1 MLRRRSFA
9 GLAVIVAVALA
20 AAGCGGSSSTSGGG
34 GGSQQGGTLTL
45 GLIVQATTFAA
56 VDMNFANESPYG
68 QAVYDTLLKADPD
81 NKVIPSLATEWKYN
95 DAKTVLDMTLR
106 GDVTFTD
113 GTKFN
118 ADAAA
123 QNLKR
128 FQNGNSP
135 NKSFLASMAD
145 AKAVDDTHL
154 QITLKQSDPGFLN
167 YLTQNAGMMGSPAAF
182 NKADAKTNPV
192 GSGPYTLDTA
202 NTVIGSSYAF
212 NKNPNYWDKA
222 SQHYDKLVLKVFN
235 DPTAMLNAVK
245 GKQLNGAKL
254 INNDFNDQI
263 KATGYNLVEW
273 ESDWWGLLLLDRAG
287 TINPALKDVRV
298 RQAIN
303 HAFDKQAL
311 LKAVGKGYGTVT
323 TQIFP
328 PTSPA
333 YDASLDSKY
342 DYNPTKAKE
351 LLAQAGFPNGFTLAM
366 PTSARVGATVFNLI
380 GQQLKDVG
388 ITAQF
393 TDTTNFIPDILAPK
407 YAATWLALQM
417 DPTDWQIIN
426 FELSPTATFNP
437 FKTNDPKVAEL
448 IAKYHDAKSDA
459 DANAAA
465 KELNAYI
472 VDQAWF
478 APWYRQKSNYAVD
491 AKTDVK
497 PQYGNAYPYLWNF
510 KPKA

>member
-1 MLRRRSFA
+1 
-9 GLAVIVAVALA
+9 
-20 AAGCGGSSSTSGGG
+20 
-34 GGSQQGGTLTL
+34 
-45 GLIVQATTFAA
+45 LIGPATTFAA
-56 VDMNFANESPYG
+56 ADMYYANESPYG

-81 NKVIPSLATEWKYN
+81 GKVVASLATEWKYN
-95 DAKTVLDMTLR
+95 DTKTVLDMTLR
-106 GDVTFTD
+106 GDVQFTD

-154 QITLKQSDPGFLN
+154 QITLKESDPGLLVS
-167 YLTQNAGMMGSPAAF
+167 LTRNAGMVQSPASF
-182 NKADAKTNPV
+182 NKPDIKTNPV
-192 GSGPYTLDTA
+192 GSGPYILDTGA
-202 NTVIGSSYAF
+202 TVIGSTYTF

-254 INNDFNDQI
+254 INNDFNDQV
-263 KATGYNLVEW
+263 KGAGYKLVEF
-273 ESDWWGLLLLDRAG
+273 ELDWQGLLLIDRDG
-287 TINPALKDVRV
+287 KINPALKDVRV
-298 RQAIN
+298 RQAMN
-303 HAFDKQAL
+303 YAFDKQAF
-311 LKAVGKGYGTVT
+311 LKAVQKGYGTVT

-328 PTSPA
+328 AKSAA
-333 YDASLDSKY
+333 YDPALDSKY
-342 DYNPTKAKE
+342 DFNPTKAKE

-366 PTSARVGATVFNLI
+366 PSSARVGTTVWTLI

-393 TDTTNFIPDILAPK
+393 TDAGTNFIPDILAPK
-407 YAATWLALQM
+407 YAATWFQLQQ
-417 DPTDWQIIN
+417 DTDWQVIT
-426 FELSPTATFNP
+426 FELTPNATWNP
-437 FKTNDPKVAEL
+437 FKTADPKVAEL
-448 IAKYHDAKSDA
+448 VKRVHDATSDA
-459 DANAAA
+459 DAAAAA
-465 KELNAYI
+465 KELNAYV

-478 APWYRQKSNYAVD
+478 APWYRIKSNYATD
-491 AKTDVK
+491 AKTEV
-497 PQYGNAYPYLWNF
+497 QAQSGNAYPYLWNF
-510 KPKA
+510 KPKS